1 MKRAALLLTPLVLFL
16 VLLLGALYPLTM
28 IRGKQPPEVRL
39 AFYPPP
45 AVIKALS
52 TEYYHFL
59 SQVIFLN
66 CTFYYGTMVEREETP
81 NWDRMY
87 QALYTSARLDP
98 YNMDTYYMSQAILI
112 WDAGM
117 IGPTIELLEYG
128 FAHRTWDWYL
138 PFFLSFDYA
147 YFRGDYEKAG
157 QYMAKAASL
166 NKRAGFF
173 YTLAARYYYEGGR
186 TALALAYLKEL
197 IPNERNE
204 AIRGRMSTRAQ
215 ALEGILTLERA
226 VSAFKEHHHRP
237 PRDLEEVK
245 RAGFIEKIP
254 VDPYGGTFYLD
265 KRGRVR
271 TTSKLARASGKKTPQ
286 AGKAQSRPKRKD

>member
-1 MKRAALLLTPLVLFL
+1 MKRAAFFITPLVLFL
-16 VLLLGALYPLTM
+16 VLLVGSLYPLTR
-28 IRGKQPPEVRL
+28 IRGKQPPGVGL

-66 CTFYYGTMVEREETP
+66 STFYYGTLVEREETP
-81 NWDRMY
+81 DWDRLY

-98 YNMDTYYMSQAILI
+98 YNMDTYYMSQAVLT

-117 IGPTIELLEYG
+117 IDPTIELLEYG
-128 FAHRTWDWYL
+128 FEHRNWDWYL
-138 PFFLSFDYA
+138 PFFLSFDYG

-157 QYMAKAASL
+157 EYMTKAAAL

-173 YTLAARYYYEGGR
+173 YTLAARYFYEGGK
-186 TALALAYLKEL
+186 TALALAYLEEL

-204 AIRGRMSTRAQ
+204 AIKNMMITRAK
-215 ALEGILTLERA
+215 ALEGILTLEMA
-226 VSAFKEHHHRP
+226 VAEYKERHQRL
-237 PRDLEEVK
+237 PRDLEEI
-245 RAGFIEKIP
+245 RQQGFIEQIP
-254 VDPYGGTFYLD
+254 IDPYGGTFYLD

-271 TTSKLARASGKKTPQ
+271 TTSKLAKPTKGKK
-286 AGKAQSRPKRKD
+286 